1 MGWFDKAEGG
11 SLSTRLALDTQLVQ
25 DSISEKVGASIQ
37 SLAQFITGFVIAFVK
52 GWQLALVMLAGI
64 PVMGKEIHI
73 YHPILS
79 ISIYNV
85 VVVSLSLLTWFF
97 PFDFSH
103 CWGNYVQVRGQ
114 VYDERPGCLR

>member
-37 SLAQFITGFVIAFVK
+37 SIAQFITGFVIAFVK

-64 PVMGKEIHI
+64 PVMGKDINIFICI
-73 YHPILS
+73 YIRRS
-79 ISIYNV
+79 SR
-85 VVVSLSLLTWFF
+85 S
-97 PFDFSH
+97 
-103 CWGNYVQVRGQ
+103 
-114 VYDERPGCLR
+114 